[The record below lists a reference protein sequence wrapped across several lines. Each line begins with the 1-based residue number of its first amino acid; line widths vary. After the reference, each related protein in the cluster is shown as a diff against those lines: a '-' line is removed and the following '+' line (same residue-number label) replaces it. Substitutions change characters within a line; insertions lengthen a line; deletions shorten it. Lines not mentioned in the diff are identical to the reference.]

1 MNFNP
6 SFTKMYLA
14 TNKGGLNGN
23 GFMST
28 VPLSTAGDVTTANFN
43 SVSTINTGNLFDS
56 DNDYPSVEAF
66 SFNGLGNKVYLT
78 DPQFNSII
86 VTSLSPS
93 YTFNSNT
100 SRDYRKYLGDQVNY
114 QGPITITFNK
124 NRDNYLTSSSN
135 YRNRGKLYQ
144 YSLSSRNDIE
154 SSTLIATSPLLNLNG
169 ANQATLQ
176 GVQYNSDGTSIYVVT
191 RAKSLSDT
199 NLSPA
204 EARNINCIAQF
215 KLKTPYKLSSLVNN
229 PTSTFYFKSDPNL
242 EFLAKGSPNDLIISN
257 DGKKMYVPDAS
268 TNNIYE
274 FYLKT
279 AYDLSTIYYV
289 GDPDI
294 CFCNGSVIKTDQG
307 EISIEKL
314 TTEHTIRRKPI
325 LAIPRSK
332 SVSNSKDM
340 FLVCFEKDAL
350 GENVPNK
357 KTLMTHNH
365 KILYKD
371 ELIETKKLLKNNP
384 NKEKIYKVK
393 YNGQMLHN
401 ILLPNYSKVVVNN
414 IVAETLHPENPTA
427 KKYL

>member
-401 ILLPNYSKVVVNN
+401 ILLPNYSKVIINN

>member
-1 MNFNP
+1 MPFIQAKNIKGSINGMNFNP

-401 ILLPNYSKVVVNN
+401 ILLP
-414 IVAETLHPENPTA
+414 
-427 KKYL
+427 